1 MQGGQADLI
10 VVVIILMMM
19 LVMMAVVVIARGI
32 NDVKAYRVPDE
43 DKSTS
48 VPSVAGGALSRG
60 HCQAVRVNR
69 KATHLDRVCH
79 KD

>member
-1 MQGGQADLI
+1 MMML
-10 VVVIILMMM
+10 VMMTMVVIMLMMM
-19 LVMMAVVVIARGI
+19 LVMMAMVMIARGI

-48 VPSVAGGALSRG
+48 VPSVARGALTRG
-60 HCQAVRVNR
+60 HCQPVRVNR
-69 KATHLDRVCH
+69 KAPHLNRVCH